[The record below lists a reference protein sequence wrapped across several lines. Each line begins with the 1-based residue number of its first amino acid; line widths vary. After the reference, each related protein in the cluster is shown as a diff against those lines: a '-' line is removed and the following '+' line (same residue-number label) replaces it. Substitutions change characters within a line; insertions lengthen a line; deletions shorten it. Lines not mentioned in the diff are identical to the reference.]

1 MNVDQISRKFT
12 RKIVK
17 DMQEGKRQKQVAAL
31 LNEELNRIFQHLG
44 INMLD
49 GGLVSISAVKLTPD
63 LYEAMIYI
71 SFFKVKD
78 AQAAIKKIEE
88 RSWEIKKELVAAI
101 KHQLRIMP
109 QLRFMLDD
117 SLNYVDKM
125 EELFKK
131 IKEQ

>member
-1 MNVDQISRKFT
+1 
-12 RKIVK
+12 
-17 DMQEGKRQKQVAAL
+17 MQEGKRQKQVAAL

-44 INMLD
+44 LNMLD
-49 GGLVSISAVKLTPD
+49 GGLVSISEVKLTPD

-71 SFFKVKD
+71 SFFKVND
-78 AQAAIKKIEE
+78 AQAALKKIEE

-109 QLRFMLDD
+109 QLRFALDD

-125 EELFKK
+125 EALFKK